1 MKVILDFINVDTK
14 AKLFSLFNEKFNFN
28 EDCNNLDALYD
39 ELTCICDE
47 VQIIIKNIDNCNITL
62 GNYTNALKT
71 VLKDVE
77 QECENI
83 HILYE

>member
-14 AKLFSLFNEKFNFN
+14 AKLFYLFNDNFNFN

-39 ELTCICDE
+39 ELTSICDD
-47 VQIIIKNIDNCNITL
+47 VQIIIKNIDKCNNTL
-62 GNYTNALKT
+62 GNYANALKT

-77 QECENI
+77 M
-83 HILYE
+83 H